1 VPTAFREPAAESRR
15 HYLVATE
22 KGTAAG
28 FGRMS
33 RAVKGIALLGGL
45 KVGESF
51 EATSVVNGI

>member
-1 VPTAFREPAAESRR
+1 
-15 HYLVATE
+15 
-22 KGTAAG
+22 
-28 FGRMS
+28 MS